1 MTNQELQQLRREYS
15 SGELDESTVLDNPFK
30 QFTAWFKEAVEA
42 EAAEPNAMTLATVDQ
57 NQKPDARIVL
67 LKEMEDDGFVFYT
80 NYASDKGRQIEQNP
94 NVSLCFFWVELERQ
108 VRINGKAQKIPK
120 AQSEKYFKSRPYK
133 SQLGAWVSNQSEPVE
148 SRAVL
153 ERKFE
158 EAERTFSEDE
168 IPMPENWGGY
178 KVIPERFEFWQG
190 RRSRLHDRIRFD
202 LENGAWLKYRLC
214 P

>member
-15 SGELDESTVLDNPFK
+15 SGGLDESTVLDDPFK
-30 QFTAWFKEAVEA
+30 QFTAWFKEALDA
-42 EAAEPNAMTLATVDQ
+42 EASEPNAMALATTDED
-57 NQKPDARIVL
+57 QKPDTRIVL
-67 LKEMEDDGFVFYT
+67 LKEMEKDGFVFYT
-80 NYASDKGRQIEQNP
+80 NYGSDKGRQIERNP

-108 VRINGKAQKIPK
+108 VRVIGKAKKVPR
-120 AQSEKYFKSRPYK
+120 AQSEEYFKTRPYK
-133 SQLGAWVSNQSEPVE
+133 SQLGAWVSNQSEPVD
-148 SRAVL
+148 SRAEL

-158 EAERTFSEDE
+158 EAERMFAEGE
-168 IPMPENWGGY
+168 VPMPESWGGY

-202 LENGAWLKYRLC
+202 LENEAWIKCRLS